1 MSDTKG
7 KKKSNLLTA
16 IVLLLCTC
24 TFSCTPYK
32 SQEVSFRHPT
42 AYPGMQ
48 SVAGALIAA
57 DSFNDRGQAKQAFGF
72 DIRGAGL
79 LPIQVIVDN
88 TGPEALTLVP
98 EQTFLIDNQGG
109 MWNLLDSRTA
119 YQRVESS
126 SEFAAI
132 AKEAGRGSV
141 LGAAGGALIG
151 AAVGI
156 VTGSNVLE
164 ALGKGAAVGAAGGA
178 VLGGGAATASGEPGR
193 QISRDL
199 ATKQLENK
207 PIQSGDM
214 ARGFLFFPD
223 EAGTARQ
230 LRLQIKEISSQQTH
244 TLLFPLQ

>member
-1 MSDTKG
+1 MNKT
-7 KKKSNLLTA
+7 
-16 IVLLLCTC
+16 
-24 TFSCTPYK
+24 TFLSSIILFTLALAAFGCTPYK
-32 SQEVSFRHPT
+32 SQEVSFRHPS

-57 DSFNDRGQAKQAFGF
+57 ESFNDRNRAKQAFGF
-72 DIRGAGL
+72 DIQGAGL
-79 LPIQVIVDN
+79 LPIQIVVDN
-88 TGPEALTLVP
+88 TGPEALLLIP
-98 EQTFLIDNQGG
+98 DQTFLIDAQGE

-132 AKEAGRGSV
+132 AKEAGRGSI
-141 LGAAGGALIG
+141 LGAAGGVLIG

-164 ALGKGAAVGAAGGA
+164 AVGKGAAVGAAGGA
-178 VLGGGAATASGEPGR
+178 VLGGTGATLSGEPGR

-207 PIQSGDM
+207 AIQSGDL
-214 ARGFLFFPD
+214 ARGFLFFPN
-223 EAGTARQ
+223 EAGTASQ
-230 LRLQIKEISSQQTH
+230 LRLQIKETGTEQTH
-244 TLLFPLQ
+244 TLLFALP

>member
-1 MSDTKG
+1 
-7 KKKSNLLTA
+7 
-16 IVLLLCTC
+16 
-24 TFSCTPYK
+24 
-32 SQEVSFRHPT
+32 
-42 AYPGMQ
+42 MQ

-57 DSFNDRGQAKQAFGF
+57 DSFNDQGQAKQAFGF

-79 LPIQVIVDN
+79 LPVQVIVDN
-88 TGPEALTLVP
+88 AGPDALTLVP

-126 SEFAAI
+126 SEFATI
-132 AKEAGRGSV
+132 AKEAGKGSV

-164 ALGKGAAVGAAGGA
+164 TLGKGAAVGAATGA

-193 QISRDL
+193 RISRDL

-207 PIQSGDM
+207 PIQSGDL
-214 ARGFLFFPD
+214 ARGFLFFPN
-223 EAGTARQ
+223 EAGTAQQ
-230 LRLQIKEISSQQTH
+230 LRLQIKETGSQQTH
-244 TLLFPLQ
+244 TLLFSLR

>member
-1 MSDTKG
+1 MD
-7 KKKSNLLTA
+7 KKHLFLWTVALVFLLA
-16 IVLLLCTC
+16 V
-24 TFSCTPYK
+24 SGCTPYK

-57 DSFNDRGQAKQAFGF
+57 ESFNDRAQAKQAFGF

-79 LPIQVIVDN
+79 LPVQIVVDN
-88 TGPEALTLVP
+88 AGTEDLILIP
-98 EQTFLIDNQGG
+98 EQTFLVDSQGG

-178 VLGGGAATASGEPGR
+178 VLGGAGSTISDEPGR

-207 PIQSGDM
+207 AIQSGDL
-214 ARGFLFFPD
+214 ARGFLFFPN
-223 EAGTARQ
+223 EAGTASQ
-230 LRLQIKEISSQQTH
+230 LRLQIREAGTGQTH
-244 TLLFPLQ
+244 TLLFQL

>member
-1 MSDTKG
+1 MNKNIFLSF
-7 KKKSNLLTA
+7 LVIVVFYLTA
-16 IVLLLCTC
+16 FGCA
-24 TFSCTPYK
+24 PYK
-32 SQEVSFRHPT
+32 SQEVSFRHPS

-57 DSFNDRGQAKQAFGF
+57 ESFNDSNQARQAFGF

-79 LPIQVIVDN
+79 LPVQVVVDN
-88 TGPEALTLVP
+88 TGPEALLLVP
-98 EQTFLIDNQGG
+98 DQTFLIDAQGR

-178 VLGGGAATASGEPGR
+178 VLGGAGATTSDEPGR

-207 PIQSGDM
+207 AIQSGDL
-214 ARGFLFFPD
+214 ARGFLFFPN
-223 EAGTARQ
+223 EAGTASQ
-230 LRLQIKEISSQQTH
+230 LRLQIRETGTGQTH
-244 TLLFPLQ
+244 TLLFPL